1 MVAEHRQDSNSMAAK
16 CVYIEL
22 VIIHKILIKLR
33 IEVIGIRR
41 NDKDIKT
48 LLNLL

>member
-1 MVAEHRQDSNSMAAK
+1 MAVK

-22 VIIHKILIKLR
+22 VIIHKILIKLH
-33 IEVIGIRR
+33 IEATGIRR